1 MGCPLLLMGARRWH
15 TRHMAMTIAST
26 VPMQSVRV
34 HPVKISRATQIGL
47 LKRVRPHRTHALRIV
62 ARLGVLLHLIK
73 VAVSG
78 SHHGWMRCI
87 IASPPHCRHT
97 SRRDRRLGGRG
108 LMINTTSNIR
118 GWKGWTLGHSPT
130 GHVY

>member
-34 HPVKISRATQIGL
+34 HPVKISRATQRRSSKIGL
-47 LKRVRPHRTHALRIV
+47 LIRVRTHWAHALRKV
-62 ARLGVLLHLIK
+62 ARLRVLHLIK
-73 VAVSG
+73 VA
-78 SHHGWMRCI
+78 RRI

-108 LMINTTSNIR
+108 LMKNTTSNIR